1 MFFTTK
7 QLKELSVDHAQARE
21 QYGRVQAE
29 LVREVVGIACKHLLF
44 ITLRYEAELYLPQ
57 ASYIPVMESLD
68 DLVAHLD
75 VIVSFAHVSANA
87 PSSYV
92 KPEVLERGEAPL
104 DGDYREGSYPLSR

>member
-1 MFFTTK
+1 MR
-7 QLKELSVDHAQARE
+7 LI
-21 QYGRVQAE
+21 Y
-29 LVREVVGIACKHLLF
+29 I
-44 ITLRYEAELYLPQ
+44 PQ

-92 KPEVLERGEAPL
+92 KPEVLERGKTPL
-104 DGDYREGSYPLSR
+104 DGGYRAHSYPLSR